1 MKPTTIA
8 SLQKCKQD
16 KKRFATITAYDYS
29 FAKLFAD
36 EGINVMLVGDSL
48 GMTVQGHDSTLPVT
62 VADIAYHTAAV
73 RRGAPNCLLLA
84 DLPFMAYAT
93 PEQAFENAATV
104 MRAGANM
111 VKIEGGEWLV
121 ETVQMLTERAV
132 PVCGHL
138 GLTPQSVN
146 IFGGYKVQ
154 GRGDE
159 AGDRLLSDALALEAA
174 GAQLLVLECVPVEL
188 AKRITEALAI
198 PVIGIGAGNVTDGQ
212 ILVMHDAFGI
222 TGGHIPKF
230 AKNFLA
236 ETGDIRAAVRQYM
249 AEVESGV
256 YPGEEHSFP
265 LRSDVVL
272 IIETLPLLRQQIRR
286 LRMEGKRVALVPTMG
301 NLHDGHMKLVDEAK
315 ARADVVVVSIF
326 VNPMQFDRPEDLARY
341 PRTLQEDCEKLNKRK
356 VDLVF
361 APSVKEIYPNGTE
374 THTYVDVPGL
384 STMLEG
390 ASRPGH
396 FRGVST
402 IVSKLF
408 NLVQPDIACFGEK
421 DFQQLALIRKMVA
434 DMGFDIE
441 IVGVPIMRA
450 KDGLA
455 LSSRNGY
462 LTAEQRKIAPGLYKV
477 LSSIADKLQA
487 GERDLDEIIAIAGQ
501 ELNEKGFRSD
511 DIQIRDAD
519 TLLEISENSKRAVIL
534 VAAWLG
540 DARLIDNKLV
550 ELA

>member
-1 MKPTTIA
+1 M
-8 SLQKCKQD
+8 
-16 KKRFATITAYDYS
+16 
-29 FAKLFAD
+29 
-36 EGINVMLVGDSL
+36 
-48 GMTVQGHDSTLPVT
+48 
-62 VADIAYHTAAV
+62 
-73 RRGAPNCLLLA
+73 
-84 DLPFMAYAT
+84 
-93 PEQAFENAATV
+93 
-104 MRAGANM
+104 
-111 VKIEGGEWLV
+111 
-121 ETVQMLTERAV
+121 
-132 PVCGHL
+132 
-138 GLTPQSVN
+138 
-146 IFGGYKVQ
+146 
-154 GRGDE
+154 
-159 AGDRLLSDALALEAA
+159 
-174 GAQLLVLECVPVEL
+174 
-188 AKRITEALAI
+188 
-198 PVIGIGAGNVTDGQ
+198 
-212 ILVMHDAFGI
+212 
-222 TGGHIPKF
+222 
-230 AKNFLA
+230 
-236 ETGDIRAAVRQYM
+236 
-249 AEVESGV
+249 
-256 YPGEEHSFP
+256 
-265 LRSDVVL
+265 L

-396 FRGVST
+396 FRGIST

-501 ELNEKGFRSD
+501 ELNEKGFRAD

-519 TLLEISENSKRAVIL
+519 TLLEVSENSKRAVIL

>member
-1 MKPTTIA
+1 M
-8 SLQKCKQD
+8 
-16 KKRFATITAYDYS
+16 
-29 FAKLFAD
+29 
-36 EGINVMLVGDSL
+36 
-48 GMTVQGHDSTLPVT
+48 
-62 VADIAYHTAAV
+62 
-73 RRGAPNCLLLA
+73 
-84 DLPFMAYAT
+84 
-93 PEQAFENAATV
+93 
-104 MRAGANM
+104 
-111 VKIEGGEWLV
+111 
-121 ETVQMLTERAV
+121 
-132 PVCGHL
+132 
-138 GLTPQSVN
+138 
-146 IFGGYKVQ
+146 
-154 GRGDE
+154 
-159 AGDRLLSDALALEAA
+159 
-174 GAQLLVLECVPVEL
+174 
-188 AKRITEALAI
+188 
-198 PVIGIGAGNVTDGQ
+198 
-212 ILVMHDAFGI
+212 
-222 TGGHIPKF
+222 
-230 AKNFLA
+230 
-236 ETGDIRAAVRQYM
+236 
-249 AEVESGV
+249 
-256 YPGEEHSFP
+256 
-265 LRSDVVL
+265 L

-361 APSVKEIYPNGTE
+361 APSVKELYPNGTE

>member
-1 MKPTTIA
+1 M
-8 SLQKCKQD
+8 
-16 KKRFATITAYDYS
+16 
-29 FAKLFAD
+29 
-36 EGINVMLVGDSL
+36 
-48 GMTVQGHDSTLPVT
+48 
-62 VADIAYHTAAV
+62 
-73 RRGAPNCLLLA
+73 
-84 DLPFMAYAT
+84 
-93 PEQAFENAATV
+93 
-104 MRAGANM
+104 
-111 VKIEGGEWLV
+111 
-121 ETVQMLTERAV
+121 
-132 PVCGHL
+132 
-138 GLTPQSVN
+138 
-146 IFGGYKVQ
+146 
-154 GRGDE
+154 
-159 AGDRLLSDALALEAA
+159 
-174 GAQLLVLECVPVEL
+174 
-188 AKRITEALAI
+188 
-198 PVIGIGAGNVTDGQ
+198 
-212 ILVMHDAFGI
+212 
-222 TGGHIPKF
+222 
-230 AKNFLA
+230 
-236 ETGDIRAAVRQYM
+236 
-249 AEVESGV
+249 
-256 YPGEEHSFP
+256 
-265 LRSDVVL
+265 L

-341 PRTLQEDCEKLNKRK
+341 PRTLQEDCDKLNKRK

-487 GERDLDEIIAIAGQ
+487 GERDLDEIITIAGQ
-501 ELNEKGFRSD
+501 ELNEKGFRAD

-519 TLLEISENSKRAVIL
+519 TLLEVSETSKRAVIL

-540 DARLIDNKLV
+540 DARLIDNKMV

>member
-1 MKPTTIA
+1 M
-8 SLQKCKQD
+8 
-16 KKRFATITAYDYS
+16 
-29 FAKLFAD
+29 
-36 EGINVMLVGDSL
+36 
-48 GMTVQGHDSTLPVT
+48 
-62 VADIAYHTAAV
+62 
-73 RRGAPNCLLLA
+73 
-84 DLPFMAYAT
+84 
-93 PEQAFENAATV
+93 
-104 MRAGANM
+104 
-111 VKIEGGEWLV
+111 
-121 ETVQMLTERAV
+121 
-132 PVCGHL
+132 
-138 GLTPQSVN
+138 
-146 IFGGYKVQ
+146 
-154 GRGDE
+154 
-159 AGDRLLSDALALEAA
+159 
-174 GAQLLVLECVPVEL
+174 
-188 AKRITEALAI
+188 
-198 PVIGIGAGNVTDGQ
+198 
-212 ILVMHDAFGI
+212 
-222 TGGHIPKF
+222 
-230 AKNFLA
+230 
-236 ETGDIRAAVRQYM
+236 
-249 AEVESGV
+249 
-256 YPGEEHSFP
+256 
-265 LRSDVVL
+265 L
-272 IIETLPLLRQQIRR
+272 IIETLPLLRQQILR

-501 ELNEKGFRSD
+501 ELNEKGFRAD

-519 TLLEISENSKRAVIL
+519 TLLEVSENSKRAVIL

>member
-1 MKPTTIA
+1 M
-8 SLQKCKQD
+8 
-16 KKRFATITAYDYS
+16 
-29 FAKLFAD
+29 
-36 EGINVMLVGDSL
+36 
-48 GMTVQGHDSTLPVT
+48 
-62 VADIAYHTAAV
+62 
-73 RRGAPNCLLLA
+73 
-84 DLPFMAYAT
+84 
-93 PEQAFENAATV
+93 
-104 MRAGANM
+104 
-111 VKIEGGEWLV
+111 
-121 ETVQMLTERAV
+121 
-132 PVCGHL
+132 
-138 GLTPQSVN
+138 
-146 IFGGYKVQ
+146 
-154 GRGDE
+154 
-159 AGDRLLSDALALEAA
+159 
-174 GAQLLVLECVPVEL
+174 
-188 AKRITEALAI
+188 
-198 PVIGIGAGNVTDGQ
+198 
-212 ILVMHDAFGI
+212 
-222 TGGHIPKF
+222 
-230 AKNFLA
+230 
-236 ETGDIRAAVRQYM
+236 
-249 AEVESGV
+249 
-256 YPGEEHSFP
+256 
-265 LRSDVVL
+265 L

-462 LTAEQRKIAPGLYKV
+462 LMAEQRKIAPGLYKV

-487 GERDLDEIIAIAGQ
+487 GERDLDEIITIAGQ
-501 ELNEKGFRSD
+501 ELNEKGFRAD

-519 TLLEISENSKRAVIL
+519 TLLEVSETSKRAVIL

-540 DARLIDNKLV
+540 DARLIDNKMV

>member
-1 MKPTTIA
+1 M
-8 SLQKCKQD
+8 
-16 KKRFATITAYDYS
+16 
-29 FAKLFAD
+29 
-36 EGINVMLVGDSL
+36 
-48 GMTVQGHDSTLPVT
+48 
-62 VADIAYHTAAV
+62 
-73 RRGAPNCLLLA
+73 
-84 DLPFMAYAT
+84 
-93 PEQAFENAATV
+93 
-104 MRAGANM
+104 
-111 VKIEGGEWLV
+111 
-121 ETVQMLTERAV
+121 
-132 PVCGHL
+132 
-138 GLTPQSVN
+138 
-146 IFGGYKVQ
+146 
-154 GRGDE
+154 
-159 AGDRLLSDALALEAA
+159 
-174 GAQLLVLECVPVEL
+174 
-188 AKRITEALAI
+188 
-198 PVIGIGAGNVTDGQ
+198 
-212 ILVMHDAFGI
+212 
-222 TGGHIPKF
+222 
-230 AKNFLA
+230 
-236 ETGDIRAAVRQYM
+236 
-249 AEVESGV
+249 
-256 YPGEEHSFP
+256 
-265 LRSDVVL
+265 L

-501 ELNEKGFRSD
+501 ELNEKGFRAD

-519 TLLEISENSKRAVIL
+519 TLLEVSETSKRAVIL

-540 DARLIDNKLV
+540 DARLIDNKRV

>member
-1 MKPTTIA
+1 M
-8 SLQKCKQD
+8 
-16 KKRFATITAYDYS
+16 
-29 FAKLFAD
+29 
-36 EGINVMLVGDSL
+36 
-48 GMTVQGHDSTLPVT
+48 
-62 VADIAYHTAAV
+62 
-73 RRGAPNCLLLA
+73 
-84 DLPFMAYAT
+84 
-93 PEQAFENAATV
+93 
-104 MRAGANM
+104 
-111 VKIEGGEWLV
+111 
-121 ETVQMLTERAV
+121 
-132 PVCGHL
+132 
-138 GLTPQSVN
+138 
-146 IFGGYKVQ
+146 
-154 GRGDE
+154 
-159 AGDRLLSDALALEAA
+159 
-174 GAQLLVLECVPVEL
+174 
-188 AKRITEALAI
+188 
-198 PVIGIGAGNVTDGQ
+198 
-212 ILVMHDAFGI
+212 
-222 TGGHIPKF
+222 
-230 AKNFLA
+230 
-236 ETGDIRAAVRQYM
+236 
-249 AEVESGV
+249 
-256 YPGEEHSFP
+256 
-265 LRSDVVL
+265 L

-441 IVGVPIMRA
+441 IIGVPIMRA

-501 ELNEKGFRSD
+501 ELNEKGFRAD

-519 TLLEISENSKRAVIL
+519 TLFDLTETSKRAVIL
-534 VAAWLG
+534 MAAWLG
-540 DARLIDNKLV
+540 EARLIDNQIV
-550 ELA
+550 ALAG

>member
-1 MKPTTIA
+1 M
-8 SLQKCKQD
+8 
-16 KKRFATITAYDYS
+16 
-29 FAKLFAD
+29 
-36 EGINVMLVGDSL
+36 
-48 GMTVQGHDSTLPVT
+48 
-62 VADIAYHTAAV
+62 
-73 RRGAPNCLLLA
+73 
-84 DLPFMAYAT
+84 
-93 PEQAFENAATV
+93 
-104 MRAGANM
+104 
-111 VKIEGGEWLV
+111 
-121 ETVQMLTERAV
+121 
-132 PVCGHL
+132 
-138 GLTPQSVN
+138 
-146 IFGGYKVQ
+146 
-154 GRGDE
+154 
-159 AGDRLLSDALALEAA
+159 
-174 GAQLLVLECVPVEL
+174 
-188 AKRITEALAI
+188 
-198 PVIGIGAGNVTDGQ
+198 
-212 ILVMHDAFGI
+212 
-222 TGGHIPKF
+222 
-230 AKNFLA
+230 
-236 ETGDIRAAVRQYM
+236 
-249 AEVESGV
+249 
-256 YPGEEHSFP
+256 
-265 LRSDVVL
+265 
-272 IIETLPLLRQQIRR
+272 
-286 LRMEGKRVALVPTMG
+286 ALVPTMG

-361 APSVKEIYPNGTE
+361 APSVKEIYRTVLKPILTLTFQAFDHAG
-374 THTYVDVPGL
+374 
-384 STMLEG
+384 S

-462 LTAEQRKIAPGLYKV
+462 LTAEQRKIAPGLYKI

-501 ELNEKGFRSD
+501 ELNEKGFRAD

-519 TLLEISENSKRAVIL
+519 TLLEVSETSKRAVIL

-540 DARLIDNKLV
+540 DARLIDNKIV

>member
-1 MKPTTIA
+1 M
-8 SLQKCKQD
+8 
-16 KKRFATITAYDYS
+16 
-29 FAKLFAD
+29 
-36 EGINVMLVGDSL
+36 
-48 GMTVQGHDSTLPVT
+48 
-62 VADIAYHTAAV
+62 
-73 RRGAPNCLLLA
+73 
-84 DLPFMAYAT
+84 
-93 PEQAFENAATV
+93 
-104 MRAGANM
+104 
-111 VKIEGGEWLV
+111 
-121 ETVQMLTERAV
+121 
-132 PVCGHL
+132 
-138 GLTPQSVN
+138 
-146 IFGGYKVQ
+146 
-154 GRGDE
+154 
-159 AGDRLLSDALALEAA
+159 
-174 GAQLLVLECVPVEL
+174 
-188 AKRITEALAI
+188 
-198 PVIGIGAGNVTDGQ
+198 
-212 ILVMHDAFGI
+212 
-222 TGGHIPKF
+222 
-230 AKNFLA
+230 
-236 ETGDIRAAVRQYM
+236 
-249 AEVESGV
+249 
-256 YPGEEHSFP
+256 
-265 LRSDVVL
+265 L

-477 LSSIADKLQA
+477 LSSIADKLQV
-487 GERDLDEIIAIAGQ
+487 GERDLDEIITIAGQ
-501 ELNEKGFRSD
+501 ELNEKGFRAD

-519 TLLEISENSKRAVIL
+519 TLLEVSETSKRAVIL

-540 DARLIDNKLV
+540 DARLIDNKMV

>member
-1 MKPTTIA
+1 M
-8 SLQKCKQD
+8 
-16 KKRFATITAYDYS
+16 
-29 FAKLFAD
+29 
-36 EGINVMLVGDSL
+36 
-48 GMTVQGHDSTLPVT
+48 
-62 VADIAYHTAAV
+62 
-73 RRGAPNCLLLA
+73 
-84 DLPFMAYAT
+84 
-93 PEQAFENAATV
+93 
-104 MRAGANM
+104 
-111 VKIEGGEWLV
+111 
-121 ETVQMLTERAV
+121 
-132 PVCGHL
+132 
-138 GLTPQSVN
+138 
-146 IFGGYKVQ
+146 
-154 GRGDE
+154 
-159 AGDRLLSDALALEAA
+159 
-174 GAQLLVLECVPVEL
+174 
-188 AKRITEALAI
+188 
-198 PVIGIGAGNVTDGQ
+198 
-212 ILVMHDAFGI
+212 
-222 TGGHIPKF
+222 
-230 AKNFLA
+230 
-236 ETGDIRAAVRQYM
+236 
-249 AEVESGV
+249 
-256 YPGEEHSFP
+256 
-265 LRSDVVL
+265 L

-361 APSVKEIYPNGTE
+361 APSVKKIYPNGTE

-487 GERDLDEIIAIAGQ
+487 GERDLDEIITIAGQ
-501 ELNEKGFRSD
+501 ELNEKGFRAD

-519 TLLEISENSKRAVIL
+519 TLLEVSETSKRAVIL

-540 DARLIDNKLV
+540 DARLIDNKMV

>member
-1 MKPTTIA
+1 M
-8 SLQKCKQD
+8 
-16 KKRFATITAYDYS
+16 
-29 FAKLFAD
+29 
-36 EGINVMLVGDSL
+36 
-48 GMTVQGHDSTLPVT
+48 
-62 VADIAYHTAAV
+62 
-73 RRGAPNCLLLA
+73 
-84 DLPFMAYAT
+84 
-93 PEQAFENAATV
+93 
-104 MRAGANM
+104 
-111 VKIEGGEWLV
+111 
-121 ETVQMLTERAV
+121 
-132 PVCGHL
+132 
-138 GLTPQSVN
+138 
-146 IFGGYKVQ
+146 
-154 GRGDE
+154 
-159 AGDRLLSDALALEAA
+159 
-174 GAQLLVLECVPVEL
+174 
-188 AKRITEALAI
+188 
-198 PVIGIGAGNVTDGQ
+198 
-212 ILVMHDAFGI
+212 
-222 TGGHIPKF
+222 
-230 AKNFLA
+230 
-236 ETGDIRAAVRQYM
+236 
-249 AEVESGV
+249 
-256 YPGEEHSFP
+256 
-265 LRSDVVL
+265 L

-441 IVGVPIMRA
+441 IIGVPIMRA

-462 LTAEQRKIAPGLYKV
+462 LTAEQRKIAPALYKV

-501 ELNEKGFRSD
+501 ELNEKGFRAD

-519 TLLEISENSKRAVIL
+519 TLLEVSENSKRAVIL

-540 DARLIDNKLV
+540 EDRKSV
-550 ELA
+550 V

>member
-1 MKPTTIA
+1 M
-8 SLQKCKQD
+8 
-16 KKRFATITAYDYS
+16 
-29 FAKLFAD
+29 
-36 EGINVMLVGDSL
+36 
-48 GMTVQGHDSTLPVT
+48 
-62 VADIAYHTAAV
+62 
-73 RRGAPNCLLLA
+73 
-84 DLPFMAYAT
+84 
-93 PEQAFENAATV
+93 
-104 MRAGANM
+104 
-111 VKIEGGEWLV
+111 
-121 ETVQMLTERAV
+121 
-132 PVCGHL
+132 
-138 GLTPQSVN
+138 
-146 IFGGYKVQ
+146 
-154 GRGDE
+154 
-159 AGDRLLSDALALEAA
+159 
-174 GAQLLVLECVPVEL
+174 
-188 AKRITEALAI
+188 
-198 PVIGIGAGNVTDGQ
+198 
-212 ILVMHDAFGI
+212 
-222 TGGHIPKF
+222 
-230 AKNFLA
+230 
-236 ETGDIRAAVRQYM
+236 
-249 AEVESGV
+249 
-256 YPGEEHSFP
+256 
-265 LRSDVVL
+265 L

-341 PRTLQEDCEKLNKRK
+341 PRTLQEDCEKLNKRR

-487 GERDLDEIIAIAGQ
+487 GERDLDEIITIAGQ
-501 ELNEKGFRSD
+501 ELNEKGFRAD

-519 TLLEISENSKRAVIL
+519 TLLEVSETSKRAVIL

-540 DARLIDNKLV
+540 DARLIDNKMV

>member
-1 MKPTTIA
+1 M
-8 SLQKCKQD
+8 
-16 KKRFATITAYDYS
+16 
-29 FAKLFAD
+29 
-36 EGINVMLVGDSL
+36 
-48 GMTVQGHDSTLPVT
+48 
-62 VADIAYHTAAV
+62 
-73 RRGAPNCLLLA
+73 
-84 DLPFMAYAT
+84 
-93 PEQAFENAATV
+93 
-104 MRAGANM
+104 
-111 VKIEGGEWLV
+111 
-121 ETVQMLTERAV
+121 
-132 PVCGHL
+132 
-138 GLTPQSVN
+138 
-146 IFGGYKVQ
+146 
-154 GRGDE
+154 
-159 AGDRLLSDALALEAA
+159 
-174 GAQLLVLECVPVEL
+174 
-188 AKRITEALAI
+188 
-198 PVIGIGAGNVTDGQ
+198 
-212 ILVMHDAFGI
+212 
-222 TGGHIPKF
+222 
-230 AKNFLA
+230 
-236 ETGDIRAAVRQYM
+236 
-249 AEVESGV
+249 
-256 YPGEEHSFP
+256 
-265 LRSDVVL
+265 L

-462 LTAEQRKIAPGLYKV
+462 LTAEQRKIAPGLHKV

-487 GERDLDEIIAIAGQ
+487 GERDLDEIITIAGQ
-501 ELNEKGFRSD
+501 ELNEKGFRAD

-519 TLLEISENSKRAVIL
+519 TLLEVSENSKRAVIL

-540 DARLIDNKLV
+540 DARLIDNKIV
-550 ELA
+550 ELV

>member
-1 MKPTTIA
+1 M
-8 SLQKCKQD
+8 
-16 KKRFATITAYDYS
+16 
-29 FAKLFAD
+29 
-36 EGINVMLVGDSL
+36 
-48 GMTVQGHDSTLPVT
+48 
-62 VADIAYHTAAV
+62 
-73 RRGAPNCLLLA
+73 
-84 DLPFMAYAT
+84 
-93 PEQAFENAATV
+93 
-104 MRAGANM
+104 
-111 VKIEGGEWLV
+111 
-121 ETVQMLTERAV
+121 
-132 PVCGHL
+132 
-138 GLTPQSVN
+138 
-146 IFGGYKVQ
+146 
-154 GRGDE
+154 
-159 AGDRLLSDALALEAA
+159 
-174 GAQLLVLECVPVEL
+174 
-188 AKRITEALAI
+188 
-198 PVIGIGAGNVTDGQ
+198 
-212 ILVMHDAFGI
+212 
-222 TGGHIPKF
+222 
-230 AKNFLA
+230 
-236 ETGDIRAAVRQYM
+236 
-249 AEVESGV
+249 
-256 YPGEEHSFP
+256 
-265 LRSDVVL
+265 L

-441 IVGVPIMRA
+441 IVGVPIMRD

-487 GERDLDEIIAIAGQ
+487 GERDLDEIITIAGQ
-501 ELNEKGFRSD
+501 ELNEKGFRAD

-519 TLLEISENSKRAVIL
+519 TLLEVSETSKRAVIL

-540 DARLIDNKLV
+540 DARLIDNKMV

>member
-1 MKPTTIA
+1 M
-8 SLQKCKQD
+8 
-16 KKRFATITAYDYS
+16 
-29 FAKLFAD
+29 
-36 EGINVMLVGDSL
+36 
-48 GMTVQGHDSTLPVT
+48 
-62 VADIAYHTAAV
+62 
-73 RRGAPNCLLLA
+73 
-84 DLPFMAYAT
+84 
-93 PEQAFENAATV
+93 
-104 MRAGANM
+104 
-111 VKIEGGEWLV
+111 
-121 ETVQMLTERAV
+121 
-132 PVCGHL
+132 
-138 GLTPQSVN
+138 
-146 IFGGYKVQ
+146 
-154 GRGDE
+154 
-159 AGDRLLSDALALEAA
+159 
-174 GAQLLVLECVPVEL
+174 
-188 AKRITEALAI
+188 
-198 PVIGIGAGNVTDGQ
+198 
-212 ILVMHDAFGI
+212 
-222 TGGHIPKF
+222 
-230 AKNFLA
+230 
-236 ETGDIRAAVRQYM
+236 
-249 AEVESGV
+249 
-256 YPGEEHSFP
+256 
-265 LRSDVVL
+265 L

-441 IVGVPIMRA
+441 IIGVPIMRA

-477 LSSIADKLQA
+477 LSSIADKLQV
-487 GERDLDEIIAIAGQ
+487 GERDLDEIITIAGQ
-501 ELNEKGFRSD
+501 ELNEKGFRAD

-519 TLLEISENSKRAVIL
+519 TLLEVSENSKRAVIL

-540 DARLIDNKLV
+540 DARLIDNKMV

>member
-1 MKPTTIA
+1 M
-8 SLQKCKQD
+8 
-16 KKRFATITAYDYS
+16 
-29 FAKLFAD
+29 
-36 EGINVMLVGDSL
+36 
-48 GMTVQGHDSTLPVT
+48 
-62 VADIAYHTAAV
+62 
-73 RRGAPNCLLLA
+73 
-84 DLPFMAYAT
+84 
-93 PEQAFENAATV
+93 
-104 MRAGANM
+104 
-111 VKIEGGEWLV
+111 
-121 ETVQMLTERAV
+121 
-132 PVCGHL
+132 
-138 GLTPQSVN
+138 
-146 IFGGYKVQ
+146 
-154 GRGDE
+154 
-159 AGDRLLSDALALEAA
+159 
-174 GAQLLVLECVPVEL
+174 
-188 AKRITEALAI
+188 
-198 PVIGIGAGNVTDGQ
+198 
-212 ILVMHDAFGI
+212 
-222 TGGHIPKF
+222 
-230 AKNFLA
+230 
-236 ETGDIRAAVRQYM
+236 
-249 AEVESGV
+249 
-256 YPGEEHSFP
+256 
-265 LRSDVVL
+265 L
-272 IIETLPLLRQQIRR
+272 IIETLPLLRQQILR

-501 ELNEKGFRSD
+501 ELNEKGFRAD

-519 TLLEISENSKRAVIL
+519 TLLEVSETSKRAVIL

-540 DARLIDNKLV
+540 DARLIDNKIV

>member
-1 MKPTTIA
+1 M
-8 SLQKCKQD
+8 
-16 KKRFATITAYDYS
+16 
-29 FAKLFAD
+29 
-36 EGINVMLVGDSL
+36 
-48 GMTVQGHDSTLPVT
+48 
-62 VADIAYHTAAV
+62 
-73 RRGAPNCLLLA
+73 
-84 DLPFMAYAT
+84 
-93 PEQAFENAATV
+93 
-104 MRAGANM
+104 
-111 VKIEGGEWLV
+111 
-121 ETVQMLTERAV
+121 
-132 PVCGHL
+132 
-138 GLTPQSVN
+138 
-146 IFGGYKVQ
+146 
-154 GRGDE
+154 
-159 AGDRLLSDALALEAA
+159 
-174 GAQLLVLECVPVEL
+174 
-188 AKRITEALAI
+188 
-198 PVIGIGAGNVTDGQ
+198 
-212 ILVMHDAFGI
+212 
-222 TGGHIPKF
+222 
-230 AKNFLA
+230 
-236 ETGDIRAAVRQYM
+236 
-249 AEVESGV
+249 
-256 YPGEEHSFP
+256 
-265 LRSDVVL
+265 L

-301 NLHDGHMKLVDEAK
+301 NLHDGHMKLVDE

-477 LSSIADKLQA
+477 LSSIADKLQV
-487 GERDLDEIIAIAGQ
+487 GERDLDEIITIAGQ
-501 ELNEKGFRSD
+501 ELNEKGFRAD

-519 TLLEISENSKRAVIL
+519 TLLEVSETSKRAVIL

-540 DARLIDNKLV
+540 DARLIDNKMV

>member
-1 MKPTTIA
+1 M
-8 SLQKCKQD
+8 
-16 KKRFATITAYDYS
+16 
-29 FAKLFAD
+29 
-36 EGINVMLVGDSL
+36 
-48 GMTVQGHDSTLPVT
+48 
-62 VADIAYHTAAV
+62 
-73 RRGAPNCLLLA
+73 
-84 DLPFMAYAT
+84 
-93 PEQAFENAATV
+93 
-104 MRAGANM
+104 
-111 VKIEGGEWLV
+111 
-121 ETVQMLTERAV
+121 
-132 PVCGHL
+132 
-138 GLTPQSVN
+138 
-146 IFGGYKVQ
+146 
-154 GRGDE
+154 
-159 AGDRLLSDALALEAA
+159 
-174 GAQLLVLECVPVEL
+174 
-188 AKRITEALAI
+188 
-198 PVIGIGAGNVTDGQ
+198 
-212 ILVMHDAFGI
+212 
-222 TGGHIPKF
+222 
-230 AKNFLA
+230 
-236 ETGDIRAAVRQYM
+236 
-249 AEVESGV
+249 
-256 YPGEEHSFP
+256 
-265 LRSDVVL
+265 L

-361 APSVKEIYPNGTE
+361 APSVKEIYPSGTE

-487 GERDLDEIIAIAGQ
+487 GERDLDEIITIAGQ
-501 ELNEKGFRSD
+501 ELNEKGFRAD

-519 TLLEISENSKRAVIL
+519 TLLEVSETSKRAVIL

-540 DARLIDNKLV
+540 DARLIDNKMV

>member
-1 MKPTTIA
+1 M
-8 SLQKCKQD
+8 
-16 KKRFATITAYDYS
+16 
-29 FAKLFAD
+29 
-36 EGINVMLVGDSL
+36 
-48 GMTVQGHDSTLPVT
+48 
-62 VADIAYHTAAV
+62 
-73 RRGAPNCLLLA
+73 
-84 DLPFMAYAT
+84 
-93 PEQAFENAATV
+93 
-104 MRAGANM
+104 
-111 VKIEGGEWLV
+111 
-121 ETVQMLTERAV
+121 
-132 PVCGHL
+132 
-138 GLTPQSVN
+138 
-146 IFGGYKVQ
+146 
-154 GRGDE
+154 
-159 AGDRLLSDALALEAA
+159 
-174 GAQLLVLECVPVEL
+174 
-188 AKRITEALAI
+188 
-198 PVIGIGAGNVTDGQ
+198 
-212 ILVMHDAFGI
+212 
-222 TGGHIPKF
+222 
-230 AKNFLA
+230 
-236 ETGDIRAAVRQYM
+236 
-249 AEVESGV
+249 
-256 YPGEEHSFP
+256 
-265 LRSDVVL
+265 L

-487 GERDLDEIIAIAGQ
+487 GERDLDEIITMAGQ
-501 ELNEKGFRSD
+501 ELNEKGFRAD

-519 TLLEISENSKRAVIL
+519 TLLEVSETSKRAVIL

-540 DARLIDNKLV
+540 DARLIDNKMV

>member
-1 MKPTTIA
+1 M
-8 SLQKCKQD
+8 
-16 KKRFATITAYDYS
+16 
-29 FAKLFAD
+29 
-36 EGINVMLVGDSL
+36 
-48 GMTVQGHDSTLPVT
+48 
-62 VADIAYHTAAV
+62 
-73 RRGAPNCLLLA
+73 
-84 DLPFMAYAT
+84 
-93 PEQAFENAATV
+93 
-104 MRAGANM
+104 
-111 VKIEGGEWLV
+111 
-121 ETVQMLTERAV
+121 
-132 PVCGHL
+132 
-138 GLTPQSVN
+138 
-146 IFGGYKVQ
+146 
-154 GRGDE
+154 
-159 AGDRLLSDALALEAA
+159 
-174 GAQLLVLECVPVEL
+174 
-188 AKRITEALAI
+188 
-198 PVIGIGAGNVTDGQ
+198 
-212 ILVMHDAFGI
+212 
-222 TGGHIPKF
+222 
-230 AKNFLA
+230 
-236 ETGDIRAAVRQYM
+236 
-249 AEVESGV
+249 
-256 YPGEEHSFP
+256 
-265 LRSDVVL
+265 L

-315 ARADVVVVSIF
+315 TRADVVVVSIF
-326 VNPMQFDRPEDLARY
+326 VNPMQFDRPEDLTRY
-341 PRTLQEDCEKLNKRK
+341 PHTLQEDCEKLNKRK

-361 APSVKEIYPNGTE
+361 APSVKDIYPNGTE

-487 GERDLDEIIAIAGQ
+487 GERDLDEIVAIAGQ
-501 ELNEKGFRSD
+501 ELNEKGFRAD

-519 TLLEISENSKRAVIL
+519 TLLEVSENSKRVVIL

-540 DARLIDNKLV
+540 DARLIDNKIV

>member
-1 MKPTTIA
+1 
-8 SLQKCKQD
+8 
-16 KKRFATITAYDYS
+16 
-29 FAKLFAD
+29 
-36 EGINVMLVGDSL
+36 
-48 GMTVQGHDSTLPVT
+48 
-62 VADIAYHTAAV
+62 
-73 RRGAPNCLLLA
+73 
-84 DLPFMAYAT
+84 
-93 PEQAFENAATV
+93 
-104 MRAGANM
+104 
-111 VKIEGGEWLV
+111 
-121 ETVQMLTERAV
+121 
-132 PVCGHL
+132 
-138 GLTPQSVN
+138 
-146 IFGGYKVQ
+146 
-154 GRGDE
+154 
-159 AGDRLLSDALALEAA
+159 
-174 GAQLLVLECVPVEL
+174 
-188 AKRITEALAI
+188 
-198 PVIGIGAGNVTDGQ
+198 
-212 ILVMHDAFGI
+212 
-222 TGGHIPKF
+222 
-230 AKNFLA
+230 
-236 ETGDIRAAVRQYM
+236 
-249 AEVESGV
+249 
-256 YPGEEHSFP
+256 
-265 LRSDVVL
+265 

-341 PRTLQEDCEKLNKRK
+341 PRTLQEDCKKLNKRK

-441 IVGVPIMRA
+441 IIGVPIMRA

-462 LTAEQRKIAPGLYKV
+462 LTAEQRKIAPGLYKI

-487 GERDLDEIIAIAGQ
+487 GERDLAEIIAIAGQ
-501 ELNEKGFRSD
+501 ELNEKGFRAD

-519 TLLEISENSKRAVIL
+519 TLLEVSENSKRAVIL

-540 DARLIDNKLV
+540 DARLIDNKMV

>member
-1 MKPTTIA
+1 M
-8 SLQKCKQD
+8 
-16 KKRFATITAYDYS
+16 
-29 FAKLFAD
+29 
-36 EGINVMLVGDSL
+36 
-48 GMTVQGHDSTLPVT
+48 
-62 VADIAYHTAAV
+62 
-73 RRGAPNCLLLA
+73 
-84 DLPFMAYAT
+84 
-93 PEQAFENAATV
+93 
-104 MRAGANM
+104 
-111 VKIEGGEWLV
+111 
-121 ETVQMLTERAV
+121 
-132 PVCGHL
+132 
-138 GLTPQSVN
+138 
-146 IFGGYKVQ
+146 
-154 GRGDE
+154 
-159 AGDRLLSDALALEAA
+159 
-174 GAQLLVLECVPVEL
+174 
-188 AKRITEALAI
+188 
-198 PVIGIGAGNVTDGQ
+198 
-212 ILVMHDAFGI
+212 
-222 TGGHIPKF
+222 
-230 AKNFLA
+230 
-236 ETGDIRAAVRQYM
+236 
-249 AEVESGV
+249 
-256 YPGEEHSFP
+256 
-265 LRSDVVL
+265 L

-462 LTAEQRKIAPGLYKV
+462 LTAEQRKIAPGLYKG

-487 GERDLDEIIAIAGQ
+487 GERDLDEIITIAGQ
-501 ELNEKGFRSD
+501 ELNEKGFRAD

-519 TLLEISENSKRAVIL
+519 TLLEVSETSKRAVIL

-540 DARLIDNKLV
+540 DARLIDNKMV